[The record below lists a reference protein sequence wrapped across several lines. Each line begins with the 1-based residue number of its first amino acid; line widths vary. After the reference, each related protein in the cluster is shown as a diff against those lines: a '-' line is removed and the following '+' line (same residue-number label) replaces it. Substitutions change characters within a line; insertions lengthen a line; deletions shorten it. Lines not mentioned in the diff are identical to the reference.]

1 MRWAAALLIVGGFL
15 AFMAW
20 SLVSQGNYV
29 CDVCVQFGGRTDCF
43 TGSAATRDEAILAGQ
58 TPACSSLANGVTESF
73 QCAATPPL
81 SVRCT
86 PE

>member
-20 SLVSQGNYV
+20 DIVSQARYE
-29 CDVCVQFGGRTDCF
+29 CDVCIRFGGRTECAI
-43 TGSAATRDEAILAGQ
+43 GSAATRQEAIQAGQ
-58 TPACSSLANGVTESF
+58 TPACQALAAGVTESF
-73 QCAATPPL
+73 QCAGTPPL
-81 SVRCT
+81 SVKCT